1 MRGNLLIIGGS
12 EARTGDMPVLTRF
25 VELAGG
31 SGAPIVVFTAAS
43 DIADEVW
50 GQYQAA
56 FSQLGATNI
65 THVHMDSPKEGSSE
79 KVLAPMRAASGIF
92 ITGGAQK
99 RLMAMLRGTAV
110 LKEIREAYRERGGCV
125 AGTSAGASA
134 MSQLMLAEGS
144 SEIAPE
150 KGAVELESGMGLA
163 PHILVDQHFA
173 QRARL
178 PRLLSVIA
186 EHPELY
192 GIGID
197 EDTALLIAGGETV
210 EVIGEGS
217 VTVVDGRYMLSN
229 IAEIDKHD
237 SPSLIDVRLHILPSG
252 TIFRGGAVDGPELAP
267 APVRDVFDALIE
279 PDSSDGTVPLRES
292 GAPPAGVQTG
302 QKTSR
307 PLADMH

>member
-1 MRGNLLIIGGS
+1 MIIGGS

-25 VELAGG
+25 MELAGG
-31 SGAPIVVFTAAS
+31 AGAPIVVFTAAS

-56 FSQLGATNI
+56 FTQLGATNI

-99 RLMAMLRGTAV
+99 RLMRMLRGTAV
-110 LKEIREAYRERGGCV
+110 LVEIGEAYRERGACV

-134 MSQLMLAEGS
+134 LSQLMLAEGS
-144 SEIAPE
+144 SEIEPE
-150 KGAVELESGMGLA
+150 KGAVELGSGMGLA

-173 QRARL
+173 QRERL

-197 EDTALLIAGGETV
+197 EDTALQISGSERV
-210 EVIGEGS
+210 EVVGDGS
-217 VTVVDGRYMLSN
+217 VTVVDGRYMLSD

-237 SPSLIDVRLHILPSG
+237 TPRLIDVRLHILPSG
-252 TIFRGGAVDGPELAP
+252 TVFCGGAVDGPELAP
-267 APVRDVFDALIE
+267 APVRDLLAALIA
-279 PDSSDGTVPLRES
+279 PDNSTDAIPVRES
-292 GAPPAGVQTG
+292 GLASAGVRTG
-302 QKTSR
+302 QRTTR

>member
-1 MRGNLLIIGGS
+1 MIIGGS

-31 SGAPIVVFTAAS
+31 AEAPIVVFTGAS

-50 GQYQAA
+50 GQYRAA

-79 KVLAPMRAASGIF
+79 KVLAPMRAATGIF

-99 RLMAMLRGTAV
+99 RLMSMLRETAV
-110 LKEIREAYRERGGCV
+110 LDEIRAAYRERGACV

-150 KGAVELESGMGLA
+150 KGAVELGSGMGLA
-163 PHILVDQHFA
+163 PYILVDQHFA
-173 QRARL
+173 QRDRL

-197 EDTALLIAGGETV
+197 EDTALQISGRETV
-210 EVIGEGS
+210 EVVGDGS
-217 VTVVDGRYMLSN
+217 VTVVDGRYILSN
-229 IAEIDKHD
+229 IAEINKHD
-237 SPSLIDVRLHILPSG
+237 SPRLIDVRLHVLPAGSK
-252 TIFRGGAVDGPELAP
+252 FSSGAVEGPELP
-267 APVRDVFDALIE
+267 PEPIHDVFEALIE
-279 PDSSDGTVPLRES
+279 RDNSVAPISVRES
-292 GAPPAGVQTG
+292 GVLPEAVRTG
-302 QKTSR
+302 QRTTR
-307 PLADMH
+307 PLADMR